1 MNDLKKGKRICF
13 ELSHEFKFKK
23 QLLYKIAKQN
33 NIQISYVINKSVDYL
48 LKDNENDLNTIKCQT
63 AFKLNIP
70 VLKIDFL
77 LNYNQESI
85 TDTTIKQY
93 IIKNNKIQ
101 DNFNKGI
108 IKPFANNS
116 VKEINDIKASKLID
130 LAKLKFYE
138 LNQDPLISLFES
150 NGYNIIKWSVF
161 NVQYTYI
168 QEKFRFW
175 RGTRHASF
183 WHHMSVNIHGYGH
196 APTTKLSFVI

>member
-1 MNDLKKGKRICF
+1 MNDFKKGKIICF

-77 LNYNQESI
+77 LNYNQESLSI
-85 TDTTIKQY
+85 IDATIKQY
-93 IIKNNKIQ
+93 IIQNNKIQ

-108 IKPFANNS
+108 IKPFANNI
-116 VKEINDIKASKLID
+116 KENDMKASKLID
-130 LAKLKFYE
+130 LTKLKFYE
-138 LNQDPLISLFES
+138 LDQDPLINLFES
-150 NGYNIIKWSVF
+150 NGYNVIKWSVF
-161 NVQYTYI
+161 NV
-168 QEKFRFW
+168 
-175 RGTRHASF
+175 
-183 WHHMSVNIHGYGH
+183 
-196 APTTKLSFVI
+196 